1 MTKNHLIYILTEDH
15 YLPGTTDQLL
25 TYIEEYFENTV
36 FSIIENEEEPET
48 YRVFHQESDLSIFQL
63 AIRQHNDN
71 CSLLQV
77 IDQQGS
83 IKLMTTISHKPFLQ
97 KIVSGAKELYV
108 LINNYKNWCSR
119 NNQDQQFNLDLQES
133 GYNLTK
139 EEAET
144 IGIILSKMAAMKAQ
158 DITKMTDIS
167 FKLSFSARNTNE

>member
-1 MTKNHLIYILTEDH
+1 M
-15 YLPGTTDQLL
+15 
-25 TYIEEYFENTV
+25 
-36 FSIIENEEEPET
+36 
-48 YRVFHQESDLSIFQL
+48 
-63 AIRQHNDN
+63 
-71 CSLLQV
+71 
-77 IDQQGS
+77 
-83 IKLMTTISHKPFLQ
+83 Q

-158 DITKMTDIS
+158 DITRMTDIS